1 MRDQIF
7 KTTIVLIAIIFTLIF
22 GITIIPPFLENP
34 DIFGAFAAGFVNPYA
49 SGYSVDVF
57 CCWAILIVWI
67 IYESNTIRYG
77 WVCILLGLIPGV
89 AVGFA
94 LYLVL
99 RMRQLKAS
107 AVA

>member
-49 SGYSVDVF
+49 SGYS
-57 CCWAILIVWI
+57 
-67 IYESNTIRYG
+67 
-77 WVCILLGLIPGV
+77 
-89 AVGFA
+89 
-94 LYLVL
+94 LYNL
-99 RMRQLKAS
+99 
-107 AVA
+107 